1 MRSDIWKPWF
11 ILSYSTILFEFQNF
25 YGVEGNAKTLSH
37 GMARTPGFGKWCPD
51 LLQYI
56 ACALVS
62 DTKATH
68 KNTSQDSG
76 QPNPD
81 EIWTQ
86 NIQNTPREL
95 YTHIWEVPPGRMLI
109 IWWSQ
114 YPQSQHTF
122 NVVLTVYGWF
132 IQRFN
137 ENILICVQVCDCP
150 AHNEPFRTHYFKY
163 REDFLMM
170 APMEY
175 RNMYEILCICCVNI
189 PVQVRLN
196 L

>member
-1 MRSDIWKPWF
+1 MSIHTHTRSKHKQAYIKCLKEHEWHQQNTDQMRSGIWKPWF

-51 LLQYI
+51 LLQYT

-86 NIQNTPREL
+86 NIQNTPPGL
-95 YTHIWEVPPGRMLI
+95 YTHIWEVAPGRLLI
-109 IWWSQ
+109 IWWRSQ
-114 YPQSQHTF
+114 YPQPQHTWWSKKY
-122 NVVLTVYGWF
+122 LQYCF
-132 IQRFN
+132 IS
-137 ENILICVQVCDCP
+137 IWMIS
-150 AHNEPFRTHYFKY
+150 
-163 REDFLMM
+163 
-170 APMEY
+170 PMF
-175 RNMYEILCICCVNI
+175 
-189 PVQVRLN
+189 
-196 L
+196 